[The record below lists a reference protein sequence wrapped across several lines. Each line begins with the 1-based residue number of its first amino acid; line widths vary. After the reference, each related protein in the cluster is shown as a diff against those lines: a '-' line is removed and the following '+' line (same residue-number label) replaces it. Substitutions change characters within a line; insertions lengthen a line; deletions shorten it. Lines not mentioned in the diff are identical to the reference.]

1 MCSQPTIS
9 EAISKVIIIFPQ
21 LSYPRQIAHLQ
32 QARRLW
38 RDYFPEVNG
47 IVFLVD
53 AATPQRFGEAKMEL
67 DVSKLDCLGPHTE
80 AAYSPCYQSKNYK
93 LFPS

>member
-1 MCSQPTIS
+1 LSNHSTASEELSIGTI
-9 EAISKVIIIFPQ
+9 KFTTYD
-21 LSYPRQIAHLQ
+21 LGGHR

-53 AATPQRFGEAKMEL
+53 CADLERLNESKVEL
-67 DVSKLDCLGPHTE
+67 DVSTMR
-80 AAYSPCYQSKNYK
+80 YK
-93 LFPS
+93 LFFVFCKLAY

>member
-1 MCSQPTIS
+1 LSNHSTASEELSIGTI
-9 EAISKVIIIFPQ
+9 KFTTYD
-21 LSYPRQIAHLQ
+21 LGGHR

-53 AATPQRFGEAKMEL
+53 CADLERLNESKVEL
-67 DVSKLDCLGPHTE
+67 DVSTMR
-80 AAYSPCYQSKNYK
+80 YK
-93 LFPS
+93 LFFFFFFCKLAY

>member
-1 MCSQPTIS
+1 LCNRSTASEELSIGTI
-9 EAISKVIIIFPQ
+9 KFTTYD
-21 LSYPRQIAHLQ
+21 LGGHR

-53 AATPQRFGEAKMEL
+53 CADLERLNESKVEL
-67 DVSKLDCLGPHTE
+67 DVSTMR
-80 AAYSPCYQSKNYK
+80 YK
-93 LFPS
+93 LFFFFFFCKLAY

>member
-1 MCSQPTIS
+1 LLPTAS
-9 EAISKVIIIFPQ
+9 EE
-21 LSYPRQIAHLQ
+21 LSIGSIKFTTYDLGGHR

-53 AATPQRFGEAKMEL
+53 CADIERLNESKAEL
-67 DVSKLDCLGPHTE
+67 DVSSSSAK
-80 AAYSPCYQSKNYK
+80 YV
-93 LFPS
+93 